1 MTLALTASST
11 LFLYFVPFFVSLAL
25 TYVIKNRLANAR
37 QLDIPNNRSSHRIPT
52 PRGGGLS
59 FVIVY
64 LTGLAIFFGLGAI
77 STSTY
82 IGLSIPLV
90 MVGGIGYLDDKEHVP
105 AKWRLLIHFLS
116 ASIAVY
122 ILTPLTISG
131 TPSYYCVIFFILCTT
146 YLAWLINLFNFMDG
160 IDGIA
165 ASEALTVILAMIII
179 HISIS
184 SYDAIAILIFLAGAI
199 SGFLIFNISPAKI
212 FMGDIGSGSLGIMLG
227 GLTFCSFH
235 SSSKIFIAW
244 NIMMAAFITD
254 ATLTLLKRLINRERI
269 FEAHNSHMYQR
280 ASRYF
285 NSHMRVTFSVCI
297 INLFWLLPVAL
308 LFTLNQISA
317 PISILVAYAPLIV
330 SFIYWRN

>member
-1 MTLALTASST
+1 MTLALTASSIV
-11 LFLYFVPFFVSLAL
+11 FLYFVPLFLSLAL
-25 TYVIKNRLANAR
+25 TYVIKNRLANIL
-37 QLDIPNNRSSHRIPT
+37 QLDIPNDRSSHRIPT

-59 FVIVY
+59 FVIIY
-64 LTGLAIFFGLGAI
+64 LIGLAIFFDLEAI

-82 IGLSIPLV
+82 IGLSIPLI
-90 MVGGIGYLDDKEHVP
+90 MVGGIGYIDDKGHVP

-116 ASIAVY
+116 ASITAY
-122 ILTPLTISG
+122 ILTPFTIPD
-131 TPSYYCVIFFILCTT
+131 TPPYYCVIVLILCTI

-165 ASEALTVILAMIII
+165 AAEALTVILAMIII

-184 SYDAIAILIFLAGAI
+184 SYDTVAILIFLAGAV
-199 SGFLIFNISPAKI
+199 SGFLFFNISPAKI

-227 GLTFCSFH
+227 GLTLYSLL
-235 SSSKIFIAW
+235 SSSEIFIAW

-254 ATLTLLKRLINRERI
+254 ATLTLLKRLINREKI
-269 FEAHNSHMYQR
+269 FEAHNNHMYQR

-297 INLFWLLPVAL
+297 INLLWLLPVAL

-317 PISILVAYAPLIV
+317 PIAILVAYAPLIA
-330 SFIYWRN
+330 SFIYWR